1 MMIFMASLRDLE
13 VRHLVAFDAV
23 AKEGAVRHGR
33 PRSSATP
40 SRRSANRSPS
50 LERLVDGKLFD
61 RPGGPKPVELTPLGE
76 QMLVS
81 ARELLARVDAV
92 GEELD
97 RFRTARSAAS
107 RSAPTRVSRPRCCR
121 WWWVACA
128 PSTPRSRS
136 VCRER
141 SSTTSS
147 TQALARGALDLSFV
161 VGDWPGQFESQPLFA
176 DPFVLVARP
185 GTSSTGAVRL
195 SELVGVP
202 MVGQH
207 ANSCQLMN
215 EMGLRAAGLEP
226 NYVFRTND
234 NGTVSAMVKAG
245 LGVAVMPLLCVEP
258 NDPGLALH
266 ALRPALPDRRISIAW
281 RKGRTLS
288 PVAVASSSSR
298 TRSRRCSST
307 GRSRPRPPRPEPS
320 ATRGGGDRGPTRR

>member
-1 MMIFMASLRDLE
+1 MFMATLRDLE

-23 AKEGAVRHGR
+23 AREGTFGR
-33 PRSSATP
+33 AAEKLGYTQSAI
-40 SRRSANRSPS
+40 SQQIAA

-92 GEELD
+92 GQDLD
-97 RFRTARSAAS
+97 RFRTGEIGRITVGTYQSVSTKVLPQVVGRMRAEYPDVDIRVFESDVDDDLDLALS
-107 RSAPTRVSRPRCCR
+107 RG
-121 WWWVACA
+121 
-128 PSTPRSRS
+128 
-136 VCRER
+136 E
-141 SSTTSS
+141 
-147 TQALARGALDLSFV
+147 LDLSFV
-161 VGDWPGQFESQPLFA
+161 VGEWTGQFESRRLFD
-176 DPFVLVARP
+176 DPFVLVTRTGQFKP
-185 GTSSTGAVRL
+185 GAVRL
-195 SELVGVP
+195 SELNGQP

-207 ANSCQLMN
+207 ANSCQIMN

-258 NDPGLALH
+258 NDAEIELH
-266 ALRPALPDRRISIAW
+266 TLRPAIPDRRISIAW

-288 PVAVASSSSR
+288 PVAQRFVDIAVDVSAVFAD
-298 TRSRRCSST
+298 
-307 GRSRPRPPRPEPS
+307 RPVLT
-320 ATRGGGDRGPTRR
+320 AV